1 MDGELAADGGREPMD
16 RGGELAL
23 VTSRVGRKP
32 GRVTR
37 PGCAVYS
44 RSLFRPQI
52 TELAQWPRASGFD
65 APALFVGFLA
75 VEARG
80 FQRDP
85 ARGNPCREDR
95 SGNMGRILFLVC
107 QHRHRV
113 FGSGDTMREGCGAEG
128 RFAGL
133 EKDRVTAIRDS
144 SRVATAGLHALQAA
158 VVHGGLVRARPADL

>member
-1 MDGELAADGGREPMD
+1 MASCQRLHVGDGGSSSQRVLQRMRDLAVIDPPDGNLATPVRGGGDGES
-16 RGGELAL
+16 GGERIDA
-23 VTSRVGRKP
+23 T
-32 GRVTR
+32 
-37 PGCAVYS
+37 A
-44 RSLFRPQI
+44 
-52 TELAQWPRASGFD
+52 FD
-65 APALFVGFLA
+65 TPALFVGFLA
-75 VEARG
+75 VETGG

-85 ARGNPCREDR
+85 ARGNPCREGR